1 MKLTL
6 VDSGLAK
13 VGYEFVNYGEADE
26 CKGCRLAKACLNLEK
41 GKKYR
46 VVNIRDKE
54 HDCRIA
60 GRATVVE
67 VEECDMAAAIDK
79 RKVYPGSKIAF
90 EPVACDNI
98 LCRNMKHCKPEG
110 IEPGDACKIIDSIGK
125 IKCEE
130 GRDLVLVSLKRL

>member
-6 VDSGLAK
+6 VDSKLAE

-26 CKGCRLAKACLNLEK
+26 CRTCKLAKACLNLES

-46 VVNIRDKE
+46 VINVRDKE

-67 VEECDMAAAIDK
+67 VEECDMAAAIPRK
-79 RKVYPGSKIAF
+79 KVYPGSKIAF
-90 EPVACDNI
+90 EPVSCDNI
-98 LCRNMKHCKPEG
+98 LCRNMKYCKPEG
-110 IEPGDACKIIDSIGK
+110 IESGDACKIIDSLGK
-125 IKCEE
+125 IKCEK
-130 GRDLVLVSLKRL
+130 GRDLVLVSLRRL

>member
-6 VDSGLAK
+6 VDSNLAR
-13 VGYEFVNYGEADE
+13 VGYEFVNYGEANE
-26 CKGCRLAKACLNLEK
+26 CKECKLAKACLNLER

-46 VVNIRDKE
+46 VTSVREKE
-54 HDCRIA
+54 HECLIA

-67 VEECDMAAAIDK
+67 VEECDMAAAIPQ
-79 RKVYPGSKIAF
+79 RQVYPGSKIAF
-90 EPVACDNI
+90 EPITCDNI

-110 IEPGDACKIIDSIGK
+110 IERGDACKIIDSLGK

-130 GRDLVLVSLKRL
+130 GKDLVLVSLRRL